1 MSNILYNINNDY
13 FNNDNNNDN
22 DNNNNYTMIFFKDI
36 NANDNSKIGYS
47 TIIINDNM
55 TTYTNTET
63 NTETNIDS
71 NTDNIVESII
81 ESIIEVNIE
90 SNIEVNTESNI
101 EVNID
106 VNTDSNTQTND
117 DVKIYKMIDAF
128 TQTYIDIEDTK
139 IKNINAS
146 TQTNE
151 CFDINKLKIDILALQ
166 VKNSYLEKNFV
177 KVSNLLNSFTKIDT
191 LNPKIDNI
199 KNELIK
205 LVNREV
211 RLHRPF
217 PFIKF

>member
-1 MSNILYNINNDY
+1 
-13 FNNDNNNDN
+13 
-22 DNNNNYTMIFFKDI
+22 MIFFKDI

-55 TTYTNTET
+55 TTYN

-71 NTDNIVESII
+71 NTDNIVESIVESNI
-81 ESIIEVNIE
+81 EVNTESIIEVNI
-90 SNIEVNTESNI
+90 ESNI

-139 IKNINAS
+139 IKYINAS

-177 KVSNLLNSFTKIDT
+177 KVS